1 MFLFGVIQFSA
12 MLGKKLWR
20 KQHLRVF
27 LSKLGILRRRSDQ
40 VPVPGSR
47 AMKRTL
53 FVNLVPTNL
62 VTVLQGITDREEVQ
76 ELTKSC
82 SDKCS
87 CLGTMLSPIL

>member
-62 VTVLQGITDREEVQ
+62 VTVLQGDREEVQ
-76 ELTKSC
+76 LELTKSC
-82 SDKCS
+82 SDKRS
-87 CLGTMLSPIL
+87 CLGTMLSPTL